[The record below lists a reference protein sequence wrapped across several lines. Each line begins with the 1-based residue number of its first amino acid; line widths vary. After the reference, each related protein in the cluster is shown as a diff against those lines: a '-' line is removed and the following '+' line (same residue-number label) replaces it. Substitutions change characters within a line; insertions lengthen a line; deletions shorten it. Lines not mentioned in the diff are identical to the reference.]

1 MRSDWENPRMDE
13 SLSAR
18 LRKTIEHN
26 RAARPEAQANP
37 QATPRANPRAAA
49 PGAPQRAPVAAP
61 PGAPMGASRRLP
73 DALRRPQEVE
83 RRDGL
88 IDPIAFIG
96 FLFRNVFKILGL
108 TLLIGAAALAAFT
121 FIPFPYHATALV
133 LVDPREQS
141 VTPNQNVLP
150 SIGTDAATL
159 ESVVQ
164 IVSSSGFLSRLLNTL
179 DLSSN
184 PAFVKLD
191 DPRKQLQLF
200 RKNLTVERRGATYL
214 VDISYNDRNPER
226 AALYANAVAQAFVD
240 EQNDARTEAATK
252 ASDALANR
260 LGELRASVRASEAA
274 VARYKAEK
282 NIIDV
287 DSATTLA
294 QREISD
300 ASQQMALARTRTLQ
314 SQARYVNGLATPASG
329 NAAGDGAPPLSN
341 ELANLR
347 SQKRDLERQLTSLRQ
362 TYGPRYPPI
371 LNLNRQ
377 IDKVD
382 TQIKAEEERV
392 AAGLRRQYETARDEE
407 DGFENDLKGLREKA
421 AKVTEARVG
430 LADLQR
436 QADADRTIYEQ
447 YLARFKATDEQR
459 SFRNNDVKIVSPAIA
474 PLRTTRPSLIL
485 IAAVCAVLAGGLAV
499 VLVSLSG
506 FRRRPAF

>member
-1 MRSDWENPRMDE
+1 MDE

-26 RAARPEAQANP
+26 REP
-37 QATPRANPRAAA
+37 QAKPQGEPYGALLGSHQRTSLGTSKRTPE
-49 PGAPQRAPVAAP
+49 V
-61 PGAPMGASRRLP
+61 
-73 DALRRPQEVE
+73 LRRPQPEVE

-88 IDPIAFIG
+88 IDPLAFTA

-108 TLLIGAAALAAFT
+108 TLLIGAASLAAFT

-141 VTPNQNVLP
+141 VTPNQDVLP

-164 IVSSSGFLSRLLNTL
+164 IVSSSGFLSSLLKTM
-179 DLSSN
+179 DMTSDPALSG
-184 PAFVKLD
+184 FD
-191 DPRKQLQLF
+191 DPRKQLQMF

-214 VDISYNDRNPER
+214 VDISYNDADPER
-226 AALYANAVAQAFVD
+226 AARYANAVAQAFVD
-240 EQNDARTEAATK
+240 EQNDARSQAATK
-252 ASDALANR
+252 ATDALANR
-260 LGELRASVRASEAA
+260 LGELREDVRKSEAA
-274 VARYKAEK
+274 VAQYKAEK
-282 NIIDV
+282 GIIDV

-314 SQARYVNGLATPASG
+314 SQARFVNGLATPPSG
-329 NAAGDGAPPLSN
+329 NASADSGPPLSN
-341 ELANLR
+341 ELATLR

-382 TQIKAEEERV
+382 AQIKSEEGRV

-407 DGFENDLKGLREKA
+407 DGFQTDLKGLREKA

-430 LADLQR
+430 LADLER

-459 SFRNNDVKIVSPAIA
+459 LFRNNDVKIVSPAIA

-485 IAAVCAVLAGGLAV
+485 VAAVCAVLAGGLAI
-499 VLVSLSG
+499 LMVSFFGL
-506 FRRRPAF
+506 RRRPAL

>member
-1 MRSDWENPRMDE
+1 MDE

-18 LRKTIEHN
+18 LRKTIERN
-26 RAARPEAQANP
+26 RAPKPEP
-37 QATPRANPRAAA
+37 QVKPHG
-49 PGAPQRAPVAAP
+49 GAHGGPHGTSLGSPQRASLGGPMAAS
-61 PGAPMGASRRLP
+61 SRAP
-73 DALRRPQEVE
+73 DAFRRPQTEVE

-88 IDPIAFIG
+88 IDPMAFTV

-108 TLLIGAAALAAFT
+108 TLLIGAASLAAFT

-141 VTPNQNVLP
+141 VTPNQDVLP

-164 IVSSSGFLSRLLNTL
+164 IVSSSGFLSSLLKTM
-179 DLSSN
+179 DLSAD
-184 PAFVKLD
+184 PALSAFD

-214 VDISYNDRNPER
+214 VDISYNDRDPER
-226 AALYANAVAQAFVD
+226 AAQYANAVAQAFVD
-240 EQNDARTEAATK
+240 EQNDARSQAATK
-252 ASDALANR
+252 ATDALANR
-260 LGELRASVRASEAA
+260 LGELREDVRKSEAA
-274 VARYKAEK
+274 VAQYKADK
-282 NIIDV
+282 GIIDV

-314 SQARYVNGLATPASG
+314 SQARFVNGLATPTSGDAS
-329 NAAGDGAPPLSN
+329 ADGGPLLSN

-377 IDKVD
+377 GDKIDA
-382 TQIKAEEERV
+382 QIKTEETRV

-407 DGFENDLKGLREKA
+407 DGFQTDLKGLREKA
-421 AKVTEARVG
+421 AKVTEAQVG
-430 LADLQR
+430 LADLER

-459 SFRNNDVKIVSPAIA
+459 LFRNNDVRIVSPAIA

-485 IAAVCAVLAGGLAV
+485 VAAVCAVLAGGLAIL
-499 VLVSLSG
+499 LVSLVG
-506 FRRRPAF
+506 VRRRPVL